1 MDEPPETPK
10 RLTVGE
16 LMTRLALDQ
25 RGLVASKLNLAGLD
39 AYKGMAGVKLDLAGL
54 TTTRTGLTVG
64 DALTSYWRGQL
75 ADATPRIQG
84 TVAGQMSQVIS
95 LGYGCRLAALAAP
108 VKPRETPR
116 RVHY

>member
-1 MDEPPETPK
+1 VDEPPETPK

-84 TVAGQMSQVIS
+84 TVAGQMSQVIAGLRMPPGS
-95 LGYGCRLAALAAP
+95 FGGACQAP
-108 VKPRETPR
+108 
-116 RVHY
+116 